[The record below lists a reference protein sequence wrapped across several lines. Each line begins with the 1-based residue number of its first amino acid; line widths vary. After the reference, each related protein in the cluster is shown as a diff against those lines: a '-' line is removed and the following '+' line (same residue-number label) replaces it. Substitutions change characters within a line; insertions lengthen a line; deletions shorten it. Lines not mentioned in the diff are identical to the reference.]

1 VDPRSIL
8 ATIMLDQGA
17 PATARVS
24 AARALLAAN
33 HQDTK
38 SDREAERRDAVNSR
52 ALELLRKPH

>member
-1 VDPRSIL
+1 MDPRSIL

-17 PATARVS
+17 PATARV
-24 AARALLAAN
+24 AAAKVLLAAN
-33 HQDTK
+33 QDTK